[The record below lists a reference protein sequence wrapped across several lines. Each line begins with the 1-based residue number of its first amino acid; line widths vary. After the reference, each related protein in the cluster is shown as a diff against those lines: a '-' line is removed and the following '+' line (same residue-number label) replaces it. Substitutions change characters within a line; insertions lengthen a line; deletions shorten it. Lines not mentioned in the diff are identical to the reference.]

1 MKVEI
6 KYIRD
11 FGDPEK
17 ERVVFKVNAPTNIG
31 LYVVAESVKVNDN
44 VISSEIKNQY
54 WFPDQHLKIGDL
66 VVLYT
71 KKGEKKSVLNKDGST
86 TYFFYWGLENPL
98 SSVEKSCV
106 VLFETSW
113 MFKEAFPSTA
123 DNDET
128 KEQTE

>member
-1 MKVEI
+1 MKIEI
-6 KYIRD
+6 KYIKD

-44 VISSEIKNQY
+44 AISSEIKNQY
-54 WFPDQHLKIGDL
+54 WLPDQELKIGDL

-71 KKGEKKSVLNKDGST
+71 KKGERKSVLNKDGST

-113 MFKEAFPSTA
+113 TFKEASSTNG
-123 DNDET
+123 NDET

>member
-6 KYIRD
+6 KYIKD

-44 VISSEIKNQY
+44 AISSEIKNQY
-54 WFPDQHLKIGDL
+54 WFPDQNLGIGDL

-86 TYFFYWGLENPL
+86 TYFFYWGLEKPL
-98 SSVEKSCV
+98 SSVDKSCV

-113 MFKEAFPSTA
+113 MFKEASPIT